1 MHTHMYIVHVCIH
14 TYIHACIHI
23 YIYIVYVIGRGCLPG
38 WLGVRGL
45 NTRDSLKHQ
54 V

>member
-1 MHTHMYIVHVCIH
+1 MHTHMYIVHVYIH
-14 TYIHACIHI
+14 TYIHAYI

-38 WLGVRGL
+38 WLSVRGL